1 VRFAAYSS
9 GDGMHLISIEME
21 NFKSFK
27 GEVLIPFEEGFTAIT
42 GPNGSGKSNCG
53 DAIQFVLGP
62 RSAKS
67 LRAQNVKDLI
77 FNGGKNDKP
86 ARSCMATL
94 NFANPVMADGSRRLR
109 VDAEL
114 VRFTRTV
121 KLNRKN
127 NSVNAYYL
135 NERPS
140 TSSEF
145 RRLLSEAG
153 ARGDG
158 YNIVLQ
164 GDVTHLATMTPRERR
179 KVLDDVAGVLAYD
192 DEIKRAERQR
202 KNVEEYLE
210 RIAILEEELKARL
223 KTLTKER
230 VQAMKYREL
239 GVALENAKVTLMH
252 ARHRSRFNEIQMI
265 GDERSGYLERIEQF
279 NVTIKE
285 GNAELL
291 ELDDQLVDIERQLD
305 EVIGDDGKAL
315 SERMRKLEV
324 DVGTRKDRIADA
336 ESDIDDA
343 EEEITVL
350 ESEQESAQQA
360 LDEHLSSLDA
370 ARAALTKADDDLESA
385 AKDEKEAREAISAG
399 DKATHD
405 LNRKFG
411 KTTEAVATADEA
423 RAEAK
428 LEADRAAQQVEMAEE
443 RLAELEEA
451 LDEARLTRDD
461 LQLVGE
467 DLQGDA
473 PEHDRGSLA
482 NELTRLQKEERTLM
496 DQGEQVE
503 NKLREAERELNRKQ
517 LDVENKSGARAGQAQ
532 AVSAVLTLRDGG
544 EIRGILGPLG
554 ELCAP
559 KDDAHDEA
567 LAYALGGGMNSIVV
581 RDDEVAAACIKW
593 LRDNR
598 AGRAVFLPLNKLS
611 FRSPGGRAR
620 MTERQDGVLGFAFEL
635 LEFDESVEA
644 AVRHAVR
651 DTLIVRDMGTARRH
665 MGGVRMVT
673 LDGSVVDASG
683 AMAGGAIRGKRPQFG
698 GNIAGAA
705 ALDRAQGEVSR
716 LEMLSET
723 VSAALAESRKQ
734 AMDLRERINNLSDGD
749 HSLKLRGWQDDMK
762 RAQTAFESSENK
774 VKVSHSQL
782 TEVKNSAEK
791 VRLKSQTT
799 AEQYE
804 TAVENRQKASDAL
817 LLSSP
822 KHVSD
827 QLKRCEKVRTAAVTA
842 KITAEQQLATGNA
855 TSELLGRN
863 VSDLQ
868 RRIGEQNASVEK
880 SENRVTEFSAEIE
893 LISVELSEVSAAHA
907 QVAEEHR
914 ELDETRITLRED
926 RAGLRASLENQ
937 SAQRETLRTRIDEL
951 TNEIEM
957 KRRQLEELTVEMK
970 TFDVEPA
977 NADLDLPSVA
987 DAERAVT
994 QIERKLGNLGDVNML
1009 SIEQYDEA
1017 EERLGKIADDYK
1029 KLRKNR
1035 ENLIQLAEQLEGERK
1050 HRLVTVLEVVA
1061 ENFKRV
1067 YSRLSDGGN
1076 SELKLENPKDPFSG
1090 GLDMW
1095 CQPKGKSSKSKLSLL
1110 SGGEKSIAA
1119 LALIFAIQ
1127 DYDPSPFYYFDEV
1140 DQNLDAYN
1148 AEHIARLC
1156 KIRSQRA
1163 QFIQVTLRK
1172 VSLQLADHHIGI
1184 THAGDGCSRRI
1195 TDFDRDA
1202 AIELGTAALEELEAQ
1217 EAAQAHR
1224 DAAVADLPDPDD
1236 MATIPDA
1243 IDAPE
1248 SLGGSALLD
1257 VAEGETEE
1265 LAADGEEAVEDEADS
1280 TLASLASRADDDRED
1295 MQEKLD
1301 VELAIEAADRE
1312 ELDAR
1317 VAEEKAE
1324 EAEEAKS
1331 EGDAAIIE
1339 TDKSAAESDE
1349 EDE

>member
-1 VRFAAYSS
+1 MRLAAYTS

-27 GEVLIPFEEGFTAIT
+27 GEVIIPFDEGFTAIT

-94 NFANPVMADGSRRLR
+94 NFANPVMEDGLRRLR
-109 VDAEL
+109 VDADV

-127 NSVNAYYL
+127 NAVAGYYL

-140 TSSEF
+140 TSTEF
-145 RRLLSEAG
+145 RRLLTEAG

-164 GDVTHLATMTPRERR
+164 GDVTHLATMTSRERR
-179 KVLDDVAGVLAYD
+179 KVLDDVAGVMAYD

-202 KNVEEYLE
+202 ANVEEYLE
-210 RIAILEEELKARL
+210 RIAILEEELQARL
-223 KTLTKER
+223 KILTKER

-239 GVALENAKVTLMH
+239 GIALENAKVTMMH

-291 ELDDQLVDIERQLD
+291 ELDDQLVAIEKQLD
-305 EVIGDDGKAL
+305 DVIGDDGKAL

-336 ESDIDDA
+336 EQDISDA
-343 EEEITVL
+343 EDEISVL
-350 ESEQESAQQA
+350 ESEQESAQSA
-360 LDEHLSSLDA
+360 LEEHLSGLEA
-370 ARAALTKADDDLESA
+370 AQVALTKADEDLESA
-385 AKDEKEAREAISAG
+385 ARDEKEAREAISAG

-411 KTTEAVATADEA
+411 KTTEAVAAADEA

-428 LEADRAAQQVEMAEE
+428 LEADRAAQKVEMSEE

-451 LDEARLTRDD
+451 LDEARLSRDD
-461 LQLVGE
+461 LHLVGE
-467 DLQGDA
+467 DLQVDT

-482 NELTRLQKEERTLM
+482 EELTRLQKEERTLM

-503 NKLREAERELNRKQ
+503 HKLREAERELNRKQ
-517 LDVENKSGARAGQAQ
+517 LDVENKSGARAVQAQ
-532 AVSAVLTLRDGG
+532 AVSAILSLRDGG
-544 EIRGILGPLG
+544 EVRGILGPLG

-559 KDDAHDEA
+559 KDGSHDEA

-581 RDDEVAAACIKW
+581 RDDEVAASCIKW

-683 AMAGGAIRGKRPQFG
+683 AMSGGAIRGKRPQFG

-705 ALDRAQGEVSR
+705 AMEQAQTEVSR
-716 LEMLSET
+716 LEMLADT
-723 VSAALAESRKQ
+723 VDAALAESRKQ

-762 RAQTAFESSENK
+762 RAQTAFESAENK
-774 VKVSHSQL
+774 VKVALTQL
-782 TEVKNSAEK
+782 TEVKNATEK
-791 VRLKSQTT
+791 VRLKSQSF

-804 TAVENRQKASDAL
+804 SAVDNRQKASDAL

-827 QLKRCEKVRTAAVTA
+827 QLKRCEQVRTDAVSA
-842 KITAEQQLATGNA
+842 KIAAEQQLATGNA
-855 TSELLGRN
+855 TSELLERN
-863 VSDLQ
+863 VTDLE
-868 RRIGEQNASVEK
+868 RRIGEHSVAIEK
-880 SENRVTEFSAEIE
+880 SQARVSGFSDEIE
-893 LISVELSEVSAAHA
+893 SISVELSEVSEAHA

-914 ELDETRITLRED
+914 ELDEKRVTLRED
-926 RAGLRASLENQ
+926 RASLRASLENH
-937 SAQRETLRTRIDEL
+937 SAQRETLRGRIDEL
-951 TNEIEM
+951 SGEIDM

-970 TFDVEPA
+970 TLDIEPA
-977 NADLDLPSVA
+977 SADLDLPSVA
-987 DAERAVT
+987 DAERAST
-994 QIERKLGNLGDVNML
+994 QIERKLQNLGNVNML

-1017 EERLGKIADDYK
+1017 EERLGRIAEDYK

-1035 ENLIQLAEQLEGERK
+1035 EDLIQLAEQLEGERK
-1050 HRLVTVLEVVA
+1050 ERLTTVLEVVS

-1076 SELKLENPKDPFSG
+1076 SELRLENPKDPFTG
-1090 GLDMW
+1090 GLEMW
-1095 CQPKGKSSKSKLSLL
+1095 CQPRGKSNKSKLSLL
-1110 SGGEKSIAA
+1110 SGGEKSMAA

-1184 THAGDGCSRRI
+1184 THAGDGCSRQI
-1195 TDFDRDA
+1195 TDFGRDA

-1217 EAAQAHR
+1217 QAAQANR
-1224 DAAVADLPDPDD
+1224 DAAVIDLPDPGD
-1236 MATIPDA
+1236 MATVPDA
-1243 IDAPE
+1243 IEAPA
-1248 SLGGSALLD
+1248 SLGGSTLLD
-1257 VAEGETEE
+1257 GVETSTDSEEVTVEGEASEE
-1265 LAADGEEAVEDEADS
+1265 EEGDDS
-1280 TLASLASRADDDRED
+1280 TLTSLASRADDDRVD
-1295 MQEKLD
+1295 MEEKLD
-1301 VELAIEAADRE
+1301 VELAIEAADRD
-1312 ELDAR
+1312 ELDTR
-1317 VAEEKAE
+1317 IAEEEAD
-1324 EAEEAKS
+1324 EAET
-1331 EGDAAIIE
+1331 AAVIE
-1339 TDKSAAESDE
+1339 VEEVNE

>member
-1 VRFAAYSS
+1 VRFAVHRS

-27 GEVLIPFEEGFTAIT
+27 GEVVIPFDEGFTAIT

-94 NFANPVMADGSRRLR
+94 NFANPVMEDGLRRLR
-109 VDAEL
+109 VDADV

-127 NSVNAYYL
+127 NAVAGYYL

-140 TSSEF
+140 TSTEF
-145 RRLLSEAG
+145 RRLLTEAG

-164 GDVTHLATMTPRERR
+164 GDVTHLATMTSRERR
-179 KVLDDVAGVLAYD
+179 KVLDDVAGVMAYD

-202 KNVEEYLE
+202 ANVEEYLE
-210 RIAILEEELKARL
+210 RIAILEEELQARL

-239 GVALENAKVTLMH
+239 GIALENAKVTLMH

-265 GDERSGYLERIEQF
+265 GDERSGYLERIEQY
-279 NVTIKE
+279 NSTIKE

-291 ELDDQLVDIERQLD
+291 DLDEQLVTIEKQLDD
-305 EVIGDDGKAL
+305 VIGDDGKAL

-324 DVGTRKDRIADA
+324 DVGTRKDRIIDA
-336 ESDIDDA
+336 EQDISDA
-343 EEEITVL
+343 EDEIGVL
-350 ESEQESAQQA
+350 ESEQESAQNA
-360 LDEHLSSLDA
+360 LDAHLSGLVA
-370 ARAALTKADDDLESA
+370 ALAALTKADEDLESA
-385 AKDEKEAREAISAG
+385 AREEKEAREAISAG

-411 KTTEAVATADEA
+411 KTTEVVAAADEA

-428 LEADRAAQQVEMAEE
+428 LEADRAAQKVEMSEE
-443 RLAELEEA
+443 RLAELEDA
-451 LDEARLTRDD
+451 LDEARLSRDD
-461 LQLVGE
+461 LHLVGE
-467 DLQGDA
+467 DLQVDA

-482 NELTRLQKEERTLM
+482 EELTRLQKEERTLM

-517 LDVENKSGARAGQAQ
+517 LDVENKSGSRAGQAQ
-532 AVSAVLTLRDGG
+532 AVSAILSLRDRG
-544 EIRGILGPLG
+544 EVRGILGPLG
-554 ELCAP
+554 ELCVP
-559 KDDAHDEA
+559 KDEAHDEA

-581 RDDEVAAACIKW
+581 RDDEVAASCIKW

-635 LEFDESVEA
+635 LEYDESVEA

-683 AMAGGAIRGKRPQFG
+683 AMSGGAIRGKRPQFG
-698 GNIAGAA
+698 GNIAGVAA
-705 ALDRAQGEVSR
+705 MDRAQAEVGR
-716 LEMLSET
+716 LEILADT
-723 VSAALAESRKQ
+723 VNAALAESRKQ
-734 AMDLRERINNLSDGD
+734 AMELRERINNLSDGD

-762 RAQTAFESSENK
+762 RAQSVFESAENK
-774 VKVSHSQL
+774 VKVALSQL
-782 TEVKNSAEK
+782 TEVKNAAEK
-791 VRLKSQTT
+791 VRLKSQAS
-799 AEQYE
+799 AEKYDS
-804 TAVENRQKASDAL
+804 AVENRQKASDAL

-827 QLKRCEKVRTAAVTA
+827 QLKRCEQVRTAAVTA
-842 KITAEQQLATGNA
+842 KIAAEQQLASGNA
-855 TSELLGRN
+855 TSELLERT
-863 VSDLQ
+863 VTDLE
-868 RRIGEQNASVEK
+868 RRIGEHSAAIEK
-880 SENRVTEFSAEIE
+880 SQARTSEFSDEIE
-893 LISVELSEVSAAHA
+893 AISVELAEVSEAHA

-914 ELDETRITLRED
+914 ELDEKRVTLRED
-926 RAGLRASLENQ
+926 RASLRASLENH
-937 SAQRETLRTRIDEL
+937 SAQRETLRGRIDEL
-951 TNEIEM
+951 SGEIEM

-970 TFDVEPA
+970 TLDIVPA
-977 NADLDLPSVA
+977 SVDLDLPSVA

-994 QIERKLGNLGDVNML
+994 QIDRKLQNLGDVNML

-1017 EERLGKIADDYK
+1017 EERLGRIAEDYK

-1050 HRLVTVLEVVA
+1050 ERLTTVLEVVS

-1076 SELKLENPKDPFSG
+1076 SELRLENPKDPFTG

-1095 CQPKGKSSKSKLSLL
+1095 CQPSGKSSKSKLSLL
-1110 SGGEKSIAA
+1110 SGGEKSMAA

-1172 VSLQLADHHIGI
+1172 VSLQMADHHIGI
-1184 THAGDGCSRRI
+1184 THAGDGCSRQI
-1195 TDFDRDA
+1195 TDFGRDA
-1202 AIELGTAALEELEAQ
+1202 AIELGTAALEELQAQ
-1217 EAAQAHR
+1217 QAAQANR
-1224 DAAVADLPDPDD
+1224 DAAVVDLPDPAD
-1236 MATIPDA
+1236 MATVPDA
-1243 IDAPE
+1243 IEAPA
-1248 SLGGSALLD
+1248 SLGGTTLLD
-1257 VAEGETEE
+1257 GVEPTTDSEKVTAEGEVSEE
-1265 LAADGEEAVEDEADS
+1265 EEDDS
-1280 TLASLASRADDDRED
+1280 TLTSLASRADDDRVD
-1295 MQEKLD
+1295 MEEKLD
-1301 VELAIEAADRE
+1301 VELAIEAADRD

-1317 VAEEKAE
+1317 IAEEEAD
-1324 EAEEAKS
+1324 EAETEVV
-1331 EGDAAIIE
+1331 IE
-1339 TDKSAAESDE
+1339 VEEVDE

>member
-1 VRFAAYSS
+1 MRFAVHRS

-27 GEVLIPFEEGFTAIT
+27 GEVVIPFDEGFTAIT

-94 NFANPVMADGSRRLR
+94 NFANPVMEDGLRRLR
-109 VDAEL
+109 VDADV

-127 NSVNAYYL
+127 NAVAGYYL

-140 TSSEF
+140 TSTEF
-145 RRLLSEAG
+145 RRLLTEAG

-164 GDVTHLATMTPRERR
+164 GDVTHLATMTSRERR
-179 KVLDDVAGVLAYD
+179 KVLDDVAGVMAYD

-202 KNVEEYLE
+202 ANVEEYLE
-210 RIAILEEELKARL
+210 RIAILEEELQARL

-239 GVALENAKVTLMH
+239 GIALENAKVTLMH

-265 GDERSGYLERIEQF
+265 GDERSGYLERIEQY
-279 NVTIKE
+279 NSTIKE

-291 ELDDQLVDIERQLD
+291 DLDEQLVTIEKQLDD
-305 EVIGDDGKAL
+305 VIGDDGKAL

-324 DVGTRKDRIADA
+324 DVGTRKDRIIDA
-336 ESDIDDA
+336 EQDISDA
-343 EEEITVL
+343 EDEIGVL
-350 ESEQESAQQA
+350 ESEQESAQNA
-360 LDEHLSSLDA
+360 LDAHLSGLVA
-370 ARAALTKADDDLESA
+370 ALAALTKADEDLESA
-385 AKDEKEAREAISAG
+385 AREEKEAREAISAG

-411 KTTEAVATADEA
+411 KTTEVVAAADEA

-428 LEADRAAQQVEMAEE
+428 LEADRAAQKVEMSEE
-443 RLAELEEA
+443 RLAELEDA
-451 LDEARLTRDD
+451 LDEARLSRDD
-461 LQLVGE
+461 LHLVGE
-467 DLQGDA
+467 DLQVDA

-482 NELTRLQKEERTLM
+482 EELTRLQKEERTLM

-517 LDVENKSGARAGQAQ
+517 LDVENKSGSRAGQAQ
-532 AVSAVLTLRDGG
+532 AVSAILSLRDRG
-544 EIRGILGPLG
+544 EVRGILGPLG
-554 ELCAP
+554 ELCVP
-559 KDDAHDEA
+559 KDEAHDEA

-581 RDDEVAAACIKW
+581 RDDEVAASCIKW

-635 LEFDESVEA
+635 LEYDESVEA

-683 AMAGGAIRGKRPQFG
+683 AMSGGAIRGKRPQFG
-698 GNIAGAA
+698 GNIAGVAA
-705 ALDRAQGEVSR
+705 MDRAQAEVGR
-716 LEMLSET
+716 LEILADT
-723 VSAALAESRKQ
+723 VNAALAESRKQ
-734 AMDLRERINNLSDGD
+734 AMELRERINNLSDGD

-762 RAQTAFESSENK
+762 RAQSVFESAENK
-774 VKVSHSQL
+774 VKVALSQL
-782 TEVKNSAEK
+782 TEVKNAAEK
-791 VRLKSQTT
+791 VRLKSQAS
-799 AEQYE
+799 AEKYDS
-804 TAVENRQKASDAL
+804 AVENRQKASDAL

-827 QLKRCEKVRTAAVTA
+827 QLKRCEQVRTAAVTA
-842 KITAEQQLATGNA
+842 KIAAEQQLASGNA
-855 TSELLGRN
+855 TSELLERT
-863 VSDLQ
+863 VTDLE
-868 RRIGEQNASVEK
+868 RRIGEHSAAIEK
-880 SENRVTEFSAEIE
+880 SQARTSEFSDEIE
-893 LISVELSEVSAAHA
+893 AISVELAEVSEAHA

-914 ELDETRITLRED
+914 ELDEKRVTLRED
-926 RAGLRASLENQ
+926 RASLRASLENH
-937 SAQRETLRTRIDEL
+937 SAQRETLRGRIDEL
-951 TNEIEM
+951 SGEIEM

-970 TFDVEPA
+970 TLDIVPA
-977 NADLDLPSVA
+977 SVDLDLPSVA

-994 QIERKLGNLGDVNML
+994 QIDRKLQNLGDVNML

-1017 EERLGKIADDYK
+1017 EERLGRIAEDYK

-1050 HRLVTVLEVVA
+1050 ERLTTVLEVVS

-1076 SELKLENPKDPFSG
+1076 SELRLENPKDPFTG

-1095 CQPKGKSSKSKLSLL
+1095 CQPSGKSSKSKLSLL
-1110 SGGEKSIAA
+1110 SGGEKSMAA

-1172 VSLQLADHHIGI
+1172 VSLQMADHHIGI
-1184 THAGDGCSRRI
+1184 THAGDGCSRQI
-1195 TDFDRDA
+1195 TDFGRDA
-1202 AIELGTAALEELEAQ
+1202 AIELGTAALEELQAQ
-1217 EAAQAHR
+1217 QAAQANR
-1224 DAAVADLPDPDD
+1224 DAAVVDLPDPAD
-1236 MATIPDA
+1236 MATVPDA
-1243 IDAPE
+1243 IEAPA
-1248 SLGGSALLD
+1248 SLGGTTLLD
-1257 VAEGETEE
+1257 GVEPTTDSEKVTAEGEVSEE
-1265 LAADGEEAVEDEADS
+1265 EEDDS
-1280 TLASLASRADDDRED
+1280 TLTSLASRADDDRVD
-1295 MQEKLD
+1295 MEEKLD
-1301 VELAIEAADRE
+1301 VELAIEAADRD

-1317 VAEEKAE
+1317 IAEEEAD
-1324 EAEEAKS
+1324 EAETEVV
-1331 EGDAAIIE
+1331 IE
-1339 TDKSAAESDE
+1339 VEEVDE